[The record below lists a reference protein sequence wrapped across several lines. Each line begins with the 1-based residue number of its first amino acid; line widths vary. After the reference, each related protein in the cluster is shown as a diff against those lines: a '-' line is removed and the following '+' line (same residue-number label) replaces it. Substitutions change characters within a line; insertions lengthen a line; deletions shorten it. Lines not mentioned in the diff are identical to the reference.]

1 MKKNKLLA
9 LILAV
14 VITSLCFFPGAA
26 SCEKA
31 VCARVKIE
39 IEQELTLERV
49 AFDARLTINNGLAD
63 ISLDNLAV
71 NVTIKDEDGNDKSDL
86 FSVQVFSL
94 DNISAV
100 DGTDGVAP
108 ETTAEVHWLIIPSA
122 GAGGENP
129 AGKVYYVGANLEYE
143 IKGETE
149 SMEVIPDA
157 IVVKPQPLL
166 TLDYFLPKYVYGDD
180 PFTDEIEA
188 AIPYPLG
195 VRVKNTGHG
204 TVKALTIE
212 SGQPV
217 IKENEQGLL
226 IDFKILGSWVNDEP
240 AQKTLLVNFG
250 DIDPGKCSMARW
262 EMITSLMGEFISF
275 EADFT
280 HSDELG
286 GKLTSL
292 IQDTFAHLIIKD
304 VLVDLPGRDNIR
316 DFLAKDGD
324 ITRVYGSDTQDEVV
338 TVYLDDSVTVSGT
351 PSSGNPDITLTV
363 PATGGP
369 LYIKISEPAD
379 GKVAVSS
386 VERSDGKSILPVNF
400 WISRERTGDHR
411 WISFFNIFDC
421 NSPGIYTVH
430 YNYGGGGAN
439 IYVSPLT
446 ITFNSVKIGESASVE
461 VRISNNGTGNLTLEQ
476 VSLSTDSYRAFS
488 LVFQIPLP
496 ANLEPGETAVATVT
510 YSPDDYST
518 CSGTLII
525 RSNDTNEPY
534 IAIPISGSTN
544 EDQDGDG
551 IPSVIRDENGNIIN
565 APPCSG
571 GNTEDCVDNC
581 PDVNNPG
588 QEDIDGDG
596 IGDACDPCNDTLEP
610 NNDFSSAQD
619 IGIPYLSQGTCIDAP
634 GDVDYYKFHAA
645 GGSILNISFSHAE
658 NEELDAVL
666 GVFDPCHNLIYFSDN
681 TDGSPDPAIQNAILA
696 TDGDYYVAV
705 SSVPDYGLSGGT
717 GTSTGSYSINIEI
730 TPFSGDL
737 DNDNDVDGEDLSSF
751 ARAFGSS
758 SGDTNY
764 NQNCDFNKDGA
775 VDNEDLSMLAIFFAT
790 DKPEATLPGD
800 FDTDSDVDGM
810 DLIRFV
816 SAYGHSSGDAEYRSI
831 YDFDKDGVIGEKDL
845 ALFGRNFGGTA
856 CVGD

>member
-14 VITSLCFFPGAA
+14 VITSLCFFPRVA

-49 AFDARLTINNGLAD
+49 AFDARLTMNNGLAG

-71 NVTIKDEDGNDKSDL
+71 NVTVKDEEENDVTDL
-86 FSVQVFSL
+86 FSIQVFSL

-100 DGTDGVAP
+100 DGSDGVDP

-143 IKGETE
+143 IKGEIQT
-149 SMEVIPDA
+149 MKVIPDA
-157 IVVKPQPLL
+157 VVVKPQPLL

-240 AQKTLLVNFG
+240 AQKSLLVNFG

-363 PATGGP
+363 PPTGGP

-379 GKVAVSS
+379 GKVAVTS
-386 VERSDGKSILPVNF
+386 VERSDGKSIQPVNF
-400 WISRERTGDHR
+400 WISKERTGDHN
-411 WISFFNIFDC
+411 WVPFFNIFDC
-421 NSPGIYTVH
+421 TSPGEYTVH

-439 IYVSPLT
+439 IVVNPRA
-446 ITFNSVKIGESASVE
+446 ITFTNVEIGESSSVD
-461 VRISNNGTGNLTLEQ
+461 VNISNNGTGNLTLEQ

-496 ANLEPGETAVATVT
+496 ANVEPGQTVIATVT
-510 YSPDDYST
+510 FTPDEYSI
-518 CSGTLII
+518 CSGNLII
-525 RSNDTNEPY
+525 RSNDSDEPH
-534 IAIPISGSTN
+534 ITIPISGSTD
-544 EDQDGDG
+544 EDQDDDG

-571 GNTEDCVDNC
+571 GNTENCVDNC
-581 PDVNNPG
+581 PNVSNPG

-596 IGDACDPCNDTLEP
+596 IGDACDPCNDSFEP
-610 NNDFSSAQD
+610 NNDFSSAQE
-619 IGIPYLSQGTCIDAP
+619 ISVPYLSEGTCIDAP

-681 TDGSPDPAIQNAILA
+681 TDGNPDPLIHNAVLA
-696 TDGDYYVAV
+696 VAGDYYVAI
-705 SSVPDYGLSGGT
+705 SSAPDYGFSGGR
-717 GTSTGSYSINIEI
+717 GLSSGSYTMNIEI
-730 TPFSGDL
+730 IPFTGDL
-737 DNDNDVDGEDLSSF
+737 DNDDDVDGHDLSIF
-751 ARAFGSS
+751 AQAYGSS
-758 SGDTNY
+758 SGDGNY
-764 NQNCDFNKDGA
+764 NEDCDFNSDGT
-775 VDNEDLSMLAIFFAT
+775 VNEEDLSALAMFIAK
-790 DKPEATLPGD
+790 DKPKASLLSD
-800 FDTDSDVDGM
+800 FDADDDADSM
-810 DLIRFV
+810 DFTV
-816 SAYGHSSGDAEYRSI
+816 FTNAFGHSSEDAEYNKI
-831 YDFDKDGVIGEKDL
+831 FDFDRDGLIGEKDL
-845 ALFGRNFGGTA
+845 AVFGRNFGSTV
-856 CVGD
+856 CVED